1 MSWRS
6 KIFREFLPGIAR
18 LTLVADPDGLLLEPG
33 IHQGIRERG
42 FELMPYEDPIA
53 FRYACESGF
62 RSRWDQGESIELVV
76 VLHAQSGDIEALPF
90 DLLQSGRKLSFSLA
104 DLFPDL
110 SNPVVAALDRSD
122 LDALDQAQHQY
133 QPGLLGE
140 NASRDFVL
148 RHVFGIAA
156 ELVKQPT
163 DLLRLLL
170 RRHYRD
176 QRLPIILYEHLI
188 RVLRQSA
195 IFSDWPLEIL
205 VPDRSRFFA
214 FLQERWPIFLNQMT
228 PAGDPHLFYPGIQPT
243 LQYAGPT
250 LLPFDHQD
258 IKVYLDNLFLE
269 GFLKSVPYERRI
281 ADTQAW
287 VKVGVS
293 SISRHDRGEHLN
305 KLLVKLAEAIPAA
318 DARHD
323 AWFRC
328 ARIQA
333 ELLTALYTDNPDTSA
348 KAELARLQAQL
359 DSQFV
364 AWLARWYAGLIN
376 LPALPPVMLH
386 QIPRYLA
393 HRLADDNSCKLALL
407 VLDGMALDQWLIIR
421 EILAEQRRRLRFQD
435 QVVFAWVPTITSVS
449 RQALFAGK
457 PPVYFPGSIHTTDK
471 EPVLWAQFWSGQG
484 LAANELA
491 YARIANDKKPA
502 ALAELLTHPKLKVIG
517 IAHDK
522 IDRIM
527 HGMVLGTGGMHNQV
541 RQWTEGLE
549 LAELLDLLHKQG
561 FQVFIT
567 SDHGNI
573 EAEGCG
579 RPSEGLLADLRAER
593 VRIYSDPGLR
603 TRVKEKFPAAV
614 EWPPVGLPADYLAL
628 IAPARKAFV
637 QSGRCPVSHG
647 GLSPEELLVPWVE
660 ITRE

>member
-33 IHQGIRERG
+33 IQQGIRERG
-42 FELMPYEDPIA
+42 FELMPFEDPIA

-76 VLHAQSGDIEALPF
+76 VLHAQSGDLEKLPF

-110 SNPVVAALDRSD
+110 SYPIVAALDRSD

-133 QPGLLGE
+133 QPGPLGD

-176 QRLPIILYEHLI
+176 QRLPMILDEHLI

-195 IFSDWPLEIL
+195 IFSDWPLEML

-228 PAGDPHLFYPGIQPT
+228 PAGDPHLHDSQIQPT
-243 LQYAGPT
+243 LRHAGPT

-269 GFLKSVPYERRI
+269 GLLKSVAYGRPI
-281 ADTQAW
+281 TDVNAW

-293 SISRHDRGEHLN
+293 LESRNDRSERLS
-305 KLLVKLAEAIPAA
+305 KLLFKLSQAIPAA
-318 DARHD
+318 DARYD

-333 ELLTALYTDNPDTSA
+333 ELLAALYADNPDTSS

-407 VLDGMALDQWLIIR
+407 VLDGMALDQWLVIR
-421 EILAEQRRRLRFQD
+421 DVLADQRHRLRFRD

-457 PPVYFPGSIHTTDK
+457 PPVYFPGSIYTTDK

-484 LAANELA
+484 LAANEIA
-491 YARIANDKKPA
+491 YARMANDAK
-502 ALAELLTHPKLKVIG
+502 LDSIAELLTHPKLKVIG

-628 IAPARKAFV
+628 IAPARQAFV

-647 GLSPEELLVPWVE
+647 GLSLEELLVPWVE